1 VTITIR
7 FGDVNSMDTQT
18 HDNSHPEVAE
28 HAVDLYELDGV
39 SKVYGSGATGVTA
52 VTDVSFTVRHGEFVA
67 IVGQSGSGKTTL
79 LQLLGALDRPSKGRV
94 RLAGKDLGR
103 ASDRELSRLR
113 RDTIG
118 FIFQQFNLI
127 PTLTAAQNVEAAIAA
142 TGLARS
148 QRERRVAEL
157 LLAVGLN
164 PRADH
169 LPSQLSGGEQQ
180 RVAIARA
187 LANHPRVLLADEPTG
202 NLDSTTGQE
211 ILSLLRRLSA
221 EQQLTVVLI
230 THDSAIAAAADRML
244 RMSDG
249 RLFTPLEEADTSEAE
264 SVERGGAA

>member
-1 VTITIR
+1 
-7 FGDVNSMDTQT
+7 MDIQTQAGG
-18 HDNSHPEVAE
+18 HLEAE
-28 HAVDLYELDGV
+28 RAGDLYQLDGV
-39 SKVYGSGATGVTA
+39 SKLYGAGSTSVAAVTGV
-52 VTDVSFTVRHGEFVA
+52 SLTVRHGEFVA

-79 LQLLGALDRPSKGRV
+79 LQLLGALDRPTAGRV
-94 RLAGKDLGR
+94 QLAGQDLNS
-103 ASDRELSRLR
+103 ASDRDLSRLR

-142 TGLARS
+142 TTLART
-148 QRERRVAEL
+148 QREARVAEL
-157 LLAVGLN
+157 LDAVGLA
-164 PRADH
+164 PRSKH

-211 ILSLLRRLSA
+211 ILSLLRRLSTD
-221 EQQLTVVLI
+221 QQLTVVLI
-230 THDSAIAAAADRML
+230 THDPAIAAAADRLL

-249 RLFTPLEEADTSEAE
+249 RLFTPLEEAAGSDAGA
-264 SVERGGAA
+264 VERGGAA